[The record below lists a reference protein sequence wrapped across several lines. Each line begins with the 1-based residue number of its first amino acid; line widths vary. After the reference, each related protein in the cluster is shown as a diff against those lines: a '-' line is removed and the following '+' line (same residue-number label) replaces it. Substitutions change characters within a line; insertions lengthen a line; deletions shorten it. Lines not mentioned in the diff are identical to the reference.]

1 MPHTYADGNDPTGID
16 FLKELVLAS
25 VNTMIFSLTQNGL
38 QSTPEQ
44 LHYTYRHAEL
54 AVLF

>member
-25 VNTMIFSLTQNGL
+25 VNTMIFFAD
-38 QSTPEQ
+38 PK
-44 LHYTYRHAEL
+44 RI
-54 AVLF
+54 AVDSRTTALYL